1 MSQIRLV
8 INGQHIEAQYGVSI
22 LEAARSAGIYIPA
35 LCYHP
40 DLPVAK
46 GSQAARLVYQG
57 EQRIENARPGEPGKG
72 CGLCVVEVEGEKDL
86 VGSCAT
92 EVQEGMVVTTEND
105 RIQAKRQENL
115 VPILASHPHACLTC
129 AQQEGCPRTQ
139 CSSNVPENERC
150 CDQFGHCELQNVA
163 NYIGISGAT
172 PKWLPT
178 HLPIF
183 DEDPLYKR
191 DFNLCI
197 ACTRCVRVCRD
208 LRGIEALGFVYDE
221 NGQAQVGTIGP
232 TLEESGCKFCTA
244 CVEVCPTG
252 ALMDKDVRTGKK
264 EEDLVPCKEA
274 CPAHIDVP
282 GYLRLIA
289 EGKAD
294 EANAV
299 IREKVPF
306 PGILG
311 RVCIRPCEEVCR
323 RGDVNEPMSICALKR
338 YAADQEKGLWKNNA
352 KIANDTGKRVA
363 IVGSGPAGL
372 TAGFYLRK
380 QGHQVTI
387 FESRSQAGGMMRY
400 GIPSYRLPWDV
411 LDKEIQEIL
420 DLGIE
425 LKLGQTLGKEFT
437 LDQLKD
443 EGFDA
448 VFLGIGAQ
456 LSRRVTIEGS
466 DLPDVLWGLDFL
478 GQIAEG
484 EEIKLKDRVIVIGG
498 GNVAVD
504 VALSA
509 LRCGAKEVTMAC
521 LESREEMPAHEW
533 EIQGALEEGIRLLP
547 SWGPEKILKDN
558 GNVSGVELVR
568 CTSVFD
574 KQGNFCPTFEDAR
587 ETIQG
592 DQVIMAIGQASDL
605 SFLQEA
611 SPISVDKG
619 LIVVDQES
627 LETGLKG
634 VYAGGD
640 VVSMPGAVIQAIAAG
655 RKAASS
661 MDKALGGNGDIE
673 EVLFQRDAPN
683 QYLGRDDGFSSWP
696 RENVPEKEVKKR
708 HEGFQEVALGYGA
721 DQALKEAKRCL
732 QCDLRLYMGCNPAPP
747 EKWLAFSEESIRKVP
762 EEEGVFQLLD
772 AGHNVLVIKGTAN
785 LRASL
790 LEQLEQNEKAAWFE
804 FEGNKMYSQRESELI
819 QQYLH
824 QHGEMPGRGD
834 ELNDLF

>member
-8 INGQHIEAQYGVSI
+8 INGQDIEAQSGVSI

-46 GSQAARLVYQG
+46 GSQGVKAVYQG
-57 EQRIENARPGEPGKG
+57 EQRIENAMPEEPGKG
-72 CGLCVVEVEGEKDL
+72 CGLCVVEVKGEKDL

-92 EVQEGMVVTTEND
+92 EVKEGMVVITEND
-105 RIQAKRQENL
+105 RIRARRQENL

-139 CSSNVPENERC
+139 CSANVPENERC
-150 CDQFGHCELQNVA
+150 CDQFGDCELQNVA
-163 NYIGISGAT
+163 NYVGISGAT

-183 DEDPLYKR
+183 SEDPLYTR

-197 ACTRCVRVCRD
+197 ACTRCVRACRD
-208 LRGIEALGFVYDE
+208 LKGIEALGFVYNE
-221 NGQAQVGTIGP
+221 NGQVQIGTTGP
-232 TLEESGCKFCTA
+232 SLEKSGCKFCTA

-252 ALMDKDVRTGKK
+252 ALMDKGVRAGKK
-264 EEDLVPCKEA
+264 EEDLVPCKES

-282 GYLRLIA
+282 AYLRLIA
-289 EGKAD
+289 EGRSD

-311 RVCIRPCEEVCR
+311 RVCIHPCEEVCR
-323 RGDVNEPMSICALKR
+323 RGDVNEPISICALKR
-338 YAADQEKGLWKNNA
+338 YAADHEEGLWKENTRIA
-352 KIANDTGKRVA
+352 KETGKRVA

-372 TAGFYLRK
+372 TAAFYLRK
-380 QGHQVTI
+380 QGHGVTI
-387 FESRSQAGGMMRY
+387 FESRSQAGGMIRY

-425 LKLGQTLGKEFT
+425 LKLGQTLGREFT

-456 LSRRVTIEGS
+456 LSRRITIEGS
-466 DLPDVLWGLDFL
+466 DLPDVLWGVDFL

-484 EEIKLKDRVIVIGG
+484 EKIKLKEKVIVIGG

-509 LRCGAKEVTMAC
+509 LRCGAKEVTMVC
-521 LESREEMPAHEW
+521 LESREEMPALEW
-533 EIQGALEEGIRLLP
+533 EIQGALKEGIRLLP

-558 GNVSGVELVR
+558 GNVTGVELVR

-574 KQGNFCPTFEDAR
+574 VQGNFCPAFDDAR

-592 DQVIMAIGQASDL
+592 DQVIMAIGQAADF
-605 SFLQEA
+605 SFLKEA

-640 VVSMPGAVIQAIAAG
+640 VASMPGAIIHAIAAG

-661 MDKALGGNGDIE
+661 IDKALGGNGDTE
-673 EVLFQRDAPN
+673 EILFQRDAPN
-683 QYLGRDDGFSSWP
+683 QYLGRDEGFSSWP
-696 RENVPEKEVKKR
+696 RENVPKMAVKKR
-708 HEGFQEVALGYGA
+708 HEGFEEVALGYGP

-747 EKWLAFSEESIRKVP
+747 EKRLALNEENIRDVP

-772 AGHNVLVIKGTAN
+772 ADHNVLIIKGTAN
-785 LRASL
+785 LRESL
-790 LEQLEQNEKAAWFE
+790 LEQLEENEKAAWFE
-804 FEGNKMYSQRESELI
+804 FEKDKMYSQRESELL
-819 QQYLH
+819 QQYLQ
-824 QHGEMPGRGD
+824 QHGKMPGGED
-834 ELNDLF
+834 ELDDLF